1 MKLNKKQKDT
11 LFQILIIGEIQLL
24 CFIIYLS
31 ISAKL
36 GNFIWTVE
44 MLRSS
49 LAGTFIQI
57 LNLVLLLNGI
67 ILSVYIIAL
76 LILLLKS

>member
-11 LFQILIIGEIQLL
+11 LFQIFIIGEIQLL
-24 CFIIYLS
+24 GFIIYLM

-36 GNFIWTVE
+36 GDFIWTVE

-49 LAGTFIQI
+49 LTGTFIQI
-57 LNLVLLLNGI
+57 LDLVLLINGL
-67 ILSVYIIAL
+67 ILSVYIIAF